1 MQSALISSLLQKMF
15 ISEKNIKYTNKYI
28 TVFISVAM
36 ENAPLD
42 KT

>member
-1 MQSALISSLLQKMF
+1 MQSALLSSLLQKMLG
-15 ISEKNIKYTNKYI
+15 KNIKYINKHI